1 MLWLMI
7 IAALMWILQCILG
20 IWQFNKFN
28 RRFKELRAEGRVA
41 IGRSKGRFVAGAVVL
56 LCIDKECNII
66 KGEKMQGTTIFAG
79 IKPFNTFNHMNLPA
93 INEACC
99 QGLDKQTTK
108 AVLNAVHNYKEFIE
122 KEKMAEIEQ
131 IDAEHIASN

>member
-1 MLWLMI
+1 MLWLII
-7 IAALMWILQCILG
+7 IAAFMWVLQCILG

-41 IGRSKGRFVAGAVVL
+41 IGRSKGRFTAGAVVL

-79 IKPFNTFNHMNLPA
+79 IKPFNTFNHMNLLD

-99 QGLDKQTTK
+99 QRLDKQAAK
-108 AVLNAVHNYKEFIE
+108 AVLNAVNNYKEFAK
-122 KEKMAEIEQ
+122 KEKMTKIEL
-131 IDAEHIASN
+131 IEVEHIASN

>member
-1 MLWLMI
+1 MLWLIM

-20 IWQFNKFN
+20 LWQFNKFN
-28 RRFKELRAEGRVA
+28 RRFKELRMEGRVA
-41 IGRSKGRFVAGAVVL
+41 IGRAKGRFVAGAVVL

-79 IKPFNTFNHMNLPA
+79 IKPFHTFDRMNLLA

-99 QGLDKQTTK
+99 QELDKQTAK
-108 AVLNAVHNYKEFIE
+108 AVLNAVHNYKAFVE
-122 KEKMAEIEQ
+122 KEQMAQ
-131 IDAEHIASN
+131 

>member
-1 MLWLMI
+1 MLWLII
-7 IAALMWILQCILG
+7 IAVLMWLLQCILG

-41 IGRSKGRFVAGAVVL
+41 IGRAKGRFVAGAVVL

-79 IKPFNTFNHMNLPA
+79 IKKFNRFNSMNLLE
-93 INEACC
+93 INEMCC

-108 AVLNAVHNYKEFIE
+108 AVLNAVSNYKEFVE
-122 KEKMAEIEQ
+122 KQKIAIVEKAEGQQ
-131 IDAEHIASN
+131 IANN

>member
-1 MLWLMI
+1 MVWLVI

-66 KGEKMQGTTIFAG
+66 KGERMQGTTIFAG
-79 IKPFNTFNHMNLPA
+79 IKPFDTFNHMNLLA
-93 INEACC
+93 INGACC

-108 AVLNAVHNYKEFIE
+108 AILNAVHNYKEFIE
-122 KEKMAEIEQ
+122 KERIAEVEQ

>member
-1 MLWLMI
+1 MLWLI
-7 IAALMWILQCILG
+7 IVAALMWILQCILG

-41 IGRSKGRFVAGAVVL
+41 IGRAKGRVVAGAVVL

-79 IKPFNTFNHMNLPA
+79 LKPLNKFNHMNLLD
-93 INEACC
+93 INEVSCN
-99 QGLDKQTTK
+99 GLDKQTTK
-108 AVLNAVHNYKEFIE
+108 AVLNAVSNYKEFIK
-122 KEKMAEIEQ
+122 KEQTIKIEQ
-131 IDAEHIASN
+131 VEAENLVSN